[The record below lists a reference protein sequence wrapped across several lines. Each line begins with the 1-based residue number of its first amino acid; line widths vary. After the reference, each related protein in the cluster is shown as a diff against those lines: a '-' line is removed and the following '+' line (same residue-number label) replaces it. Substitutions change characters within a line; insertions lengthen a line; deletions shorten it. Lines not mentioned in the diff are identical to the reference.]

1 MYIVDTNILVN
12 YFISDFLTLN
22 KEQLSQVDKFISLR
36 GQRILPDFVIT
47 ELFVLMERVVGKK
60 FKFSKDLVNSC
71 VLSITKN
78 LITPSSDHQVIFPT
92 EKELLKA
99 LKDYSTYRN
108 RVGFVDF
115 LIVVLAKSRKFE
127 ILTGDKELL
136 KVFNS
141 Y

>member
-12 YFISDFLTLN
+12 YFISDYLTLN
-22 KEQLSQVDKFISLR
+22 KEQISLVNKFISLK
-36 GQRILPDFVIT
+36 GQRIIPDFVIT

-60 FKFSKDLVNSC
+60 FKFTKDLVTFC
-71 VLSITKN
+71 VLSITKILVN
-78 LITPSSDHQVIFPT
+78 PSSDHQVVFPT

-99 LKDYSTYRN
+99 LKDYGSYRN
-108 RVGFVDF
+108 KVGFVDF
-115 LIVVLAKSRKFE
+115 LIIVIAKSRKFE

-136 KVFNS
+136 KVFKS